1 MYTAGAFSGH
11 LINSFYTANRS
22 LFHSTETQSD
32 HQISVHGP
40 MSFNPQMH
48 GSFSSNHTSMD
59 FPSTVFDMSQET
71 AIKIATMQAK
81 LDKKLG
87 PEYISQRPGP
97 SGSKLTYAEGW
108 KVAGSICLFRIA
120 CRSHYSPGN
129 QFGQ

>member
-11 LINSFYTANRS
+11 LIDSFYTANKS
-22 LFHSTETQSD
+22 LFHSAQTQTD
-32 HQISVHGP
+32 PQISVHGP

-48 GSFSSNHTSMD
+48 GSFSSHHPSMD
-59 FPSTVFDMSQET
+59 IMFDMSQET
-71 AIKIATMQAK
+71 AVKIATIQAK

-108 KVAGSICLFRIA
+108 KVEGSICFFRIA
-120 CRSHYSPGN
+120 CRSHYSADN
-129 QFGQ
+129 QLGQ